1 MKVLVTEL
9 WTKAEFL
16 DAGVSEHMLIF
27 AYESSKEETICKCLN
42 SFDDMF

>member
-16 DAGVSEHMLIF
+16 DAGVSEHVD
-27 AYESSKEETICKCLN
+27 ICLWVVKGRNYL
-42 SFDDMF
+42 